1 MDEPSIAER
10 ERVVTLLESEKS
22 MALRNASKLMLA
34 HDLEQAD
41 TYTSYAA
48 HIQRIL
54 DLIKGRV

>member
-22 MALRNASKLMLA
+22 MALRNASKLLLA
-34 HDLEQAD
+34 HNQDEAD
-41 TYTSYAA
+41 VYTSYAA
-48 HIQRIL
+48 SVQRIL